1 MTELTKPTALEKAT
15 GSLATE
21 LAATTIAAL
30 VASPLAAL
38 LPVLT
43 NSLAHSRHRAR
54 LEATLHQMNATLN
67 AYEEKLRTI
76 SDEQYKLINE
86 SILAALHTLDETK
99 LEYLRRIVRNGLDQ
113 TDLLP
118 QEAAA
123 LSRIVRDISAEELQF
138 MVEHSKVR
146 RIQVAQ
152 EFVPDDDVLKIPSDS
167 PQVLIV
173 LGLIA
178 LGLLR
183 PGEATWDDSDLYQFS
198 TLKDKLLALVRQE

>member
-1 MTELTKPTALEKAT
+1 MTQLTKPTALEKAT

-30 VASPLAAL
+30 AGSPLAAL

-43 NSLAHSRHRAR
+43 NTLANSRHRAR
-54 LEATLHQMNATLN
+54 LEVTLHQMNATLE
-67 AYEEKLRTI
+67 AHGEKLRTI

-86 SILAALHTLDETK
+86 SILAALHTLDEKK

-113 TDLLP
+113 TDLVP

-138 MVEHSKVR
+138 LVEHANVR

-152 EFVPDDDVLKIPSDS
+152 EFVPDDDVLKIPSGS

-198 TLKDKLLALVRQE
+198 SLKDKLLALVRQE